1 MHWDTVKQ
9 TLRSDEMQSLL
20 QAFERGDPIDFEP
33 ILIYDKASYFQ
44 LGALSMGFNRTD
56 LIEQLQQLHKKYAYW
71 GEGRVPK
78 TMGGWFEPHDVTEFG
93 SLFKVYFGLY
103 WFGVSE
109 YMIENH
115 LNQELHALLALKTPE
130 GVPVVD
136 SLHDKSVLLWYAC
149 TQGNREGFHMLL
161 PHSNLADDGYRC
173 FIAAVYNNYYDIAQ
187 DILDDCVTHNTLPA
201 LTAGVELFA
210 DERFHNHN
218 EIEDEKVREMRRLI
232 QRAKI
237 ESEIAPSSI
246 LRARKI

>member
-1 MHWDTVKQ
+1 MHWDAVKQ
-9 TLRSDEMQSLL
+9 TLRSDDLQSIL
-20 QAFERGDPIDFEP
+20 QAFERGEHLNFEP

-44 LGALSMGFNRTD
+44 LGALSMGFYRTD

-78 TMGGWFEPHDVTEFG
+78 TMGGWFEPHEVTEFC
-93 SLFKVYFGLY
+93 SLFKVYFGLH
-103 WFGVSE
+103 WFGVGE

-130 GVPVVD
+130 GLPVVD
-136 SLHDKSVLLWYAC
+136 PLHDNSVLLWYAC
-149 TQGNREGFHMLL
+149 GKGNRDAFHLLL
-161 PHSNLADDGYRC
+161 PHSNLSDDGYRC
-173 FIAAVYNNYYDIAQ
+173 LIAAVYNDHYGIAQ
-187 DILDDCVTHNTLPA
+187 DIIDNCTTHNTLPD
-201 LTAGVELFA
+201 LLAGVELFV
-210 DERFHNHN
+210 DEKFYNHN

-237 ESEIAPSSI
+237 ESEIVPSSV